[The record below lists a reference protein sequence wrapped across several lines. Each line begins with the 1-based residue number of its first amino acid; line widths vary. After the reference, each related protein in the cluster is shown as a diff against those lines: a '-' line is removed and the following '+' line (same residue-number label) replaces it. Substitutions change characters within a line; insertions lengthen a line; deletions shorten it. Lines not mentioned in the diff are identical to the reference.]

1 MLFTMYF
8 LKEQAAWTK
17 GIVLIQPSL
26 SDKLGNLI
34 SKTAMNYA
42 IGVCSCVVTLSALG
56 IYHEYQKPNNAIQ
69 TAFPTVLIDTYTI
82 NNEQDAYYLLR
93 NYAYDDKALQV
104 ISDRLIIEMKPLYEA
119 LKECDG
125 SFYHVL
131 KTSGWTDSYEQRLK
145 NF

>member
-1 MLFTMYF
+1 M
-8 LKEQAAWTK
+8 
-17 GIVLIQPSL
+17 
-26 SDKLGNLI
+26 
-34 SKTAMNYA
+34 
-42 IGVCSCVVTLSALG
+42 
-56 IYHEYQKPNNAIQ
+56 
-69 TAFPTVLIDTYTI
+69 IDTYTI

-104 ISDRLIIEMKPLYEA
+104 ISDRLILEMKPLYEA